1 MITNDELLHNEAEL
15 EEVKTYLNTWT
26 YNKELTLDKTVESL
40 FVTTDVAVELVNHI
54 KDLQNQTLFLQTQ
67 IIDLKA
73 KVEKLENDVE
83 VLL

>member
-54 KDLQNQTLFLQTQ
+54 KRFTKSNAFLT
-67 IIDLKA
+67 DT
-73 KVEKLENDVE
+73 NY
-83 VLL
+83 